1 MGSFIIEIIGW
12 IFKSAIS
19 DTITWILSSFVL
31 NILIKIPGYRIAILL
46 GRFRSRK
53 KIDREIN
60 PDGATSIT
68 YGLLFWALIGG
79 IGYRFL
85 QLKK

>member
-1 MGSFIIEIIGW
+1 MGSFIVEIIGW
-12 IFKSAIS
+12 IFKSAIA
-19 DTITWILSSFVL
+19 DTITWILSEFVL

-53 KIDREIN
+53 IEREIN
-60 PDGATSIT
+60 PDGATSIA
-68 YGLLFWALIGG
+68 YGLLFWAIIVS

-85 QLKK
+85 QLRK